1 MLQKEQE
8 VKISWFA
15 AISTSG
21 FINLLDDGHKGY
33 KRWFACF
40 VAEKKVKYRSFVIF
54 WKYQGKALKFVV
66 VVCIVY
72 MQRGTNLPRR
82 SESQKPSKQWHNF
95 NRSLPRRRS

>member
-40 VAEKKVKYRSFVIF
+40 VAEKRSNIDH
-54 WKYQGKALKFVV
+54 
-66 VVCIVY
+66 
-72 MQRGTNLPRR
+72 
-82 SESQKPSKQWHNF
+82 S
-95 NRSLPRRRS
+95 